1 MPAPLDPGVIEELSA
16 EIAVVAVRG
25 GGYPQ
30 RLPLLTRVAVEAP
43 KRGGACWARLDG
55 RVATGTLERAD
66 AERAYVRLATG
77 LVAVPIECCGAHYTG
92 AAF

>member
-1 MPAPLDPGVIEELSA
+1 MGSVSEELSS

-25 GGYPQ
+25 AGYPQ

-43 KRGGACWARLDG
+43 KRGGACWARCDNQ
-55 RVATGTLERAD
+55 VVTGTLERVD

-77 LVAVPIECCGAHYTG
+77 LVAVPLECSGARYTG